1 MFKVLDII
9 KLTVAV
15 LYTIIVSVL
24 LAYDVEIDPSIQD
37 YAIVLTHLT
46 AIPLVILI
54 WDTQWIA
61 WTILIGVLVSVL
73 FHVTL
78 VFEWYV
84 ERTEPMDICFAN
96 LTLILVTIV
105 IIFEKIPEWTLP
117 ILFTVNAINTTF
129 WDTLWV
135 YTSLSALNNILL
147 ISYIIYRLCYP
158 SNERN
163 TTFLVIALTIGT
175 TGSVFFLSD
184 GGHNGEHYGIVHSVW
199 HVCSYTALYFALRSL
214 NTKTDTL
221 RHERVEFDVN
231 FINKIAYH

>member
-15 LYTIIVSVL
+15 LYTIVVSVL
-24 LAYDVEIDPSIQD
+24 LAYDVEIDPSLQD

-54 WDTQWIA
+54 WETQWIA
-61 WTILIGVLVSVL
+61 WTILIGVLFSVL

-78 VFEWYV
+78 VFDWYV
-84 ERTEPMDICFAN
+84 ERTEPLDICFAN
-96 LTLILVTIV
+96 LTLMLVTIV
-105 IIFEKIPEWTLP
+105 IVFEKIPEWSLP

-135 YTSLSALNNILL
+135 YTSLSAVNNLL
-147 ISYIIYRLCYP
+147 LLSFIIYRLCYP
-158 SNERN
+158 SKKRN
-163 TTFLVIALTIGT
+163 TAFLVVALTIGT
-175 TGSVFFLSD
+175 VGSVFFLSD
-184 GGHNGEHYGIVHSVW
+184 GGHSAIDYGIVHSVW

-214 NTKTDTL
+214 NTKNDKLRTD
-221 RHERVEFDVN
+221 RVVFDVK